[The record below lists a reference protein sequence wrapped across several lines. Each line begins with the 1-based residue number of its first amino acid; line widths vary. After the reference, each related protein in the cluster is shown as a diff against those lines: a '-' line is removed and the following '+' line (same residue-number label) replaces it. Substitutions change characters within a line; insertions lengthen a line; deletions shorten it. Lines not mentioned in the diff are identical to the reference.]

1 MNMLINVLYS
11 VYGIDKWGKDFI
23 IVMDK
28 GEVGFKNFFNFKVF
42 VVSLFD
48 IFVDFEDCGI

>member
-1 MNMLINVLYS
+1 MLKIVLYS

-23 IVMDK
+23 VVMDK
-28 GEVGFKNFFNFKVF
+28 GEVGFKNFFNLKVL

-48 IFVDFEDCGI
+48 IFIDFEDCGI